1 MVIQIKVLPRSSKN
15 GVVLRSGKL
24 TVMVTSP
31 PEGGKANS
39 AALEVLAKWLAVG
52 SSQLSLVMGKSA
64 RTKLVRVPDEFEPV
78 LRERLRE
85 LESRL

>member
-15 GVVLRSGKL
+15 AVLLRSGKL
-24 TVMVTSP
+24 TVLVTSP

-39 AALEVLAKWLAVG
+39 AALKVLAKWLTAS
-52 SSQLSLVMGKSA
+52 SSQLSLVVGKSA
-64 RTKLVRVPDEFEPV
+64 RTKLVHVPDEFGPV

-85 LESRL
+85 LESLL